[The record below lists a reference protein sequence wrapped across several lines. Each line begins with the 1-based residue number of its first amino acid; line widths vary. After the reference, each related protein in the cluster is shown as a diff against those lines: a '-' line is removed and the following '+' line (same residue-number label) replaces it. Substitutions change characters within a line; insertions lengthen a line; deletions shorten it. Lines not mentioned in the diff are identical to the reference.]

1 MFELL
6 DEPIGLSHDPAFRYA
21 DLFAG
26 IGGFAAVFRSLGGEH
41 AYSVEIDAAAA
52 AVYARN
58 WGIDPLGDITE
69 DANDSRVTVAD
80 HDILAAGF
88 PCQPFSKSGAQRGMD
103 EVRGTLF
110 FHIEKVL
117 RTRKPTVVVL
127 ENVRNLV
134 GPRHRHEWQV
144 IIEHLRDAGYQ
155 VSSTPAIFSPHKIA
169 PEHGGS
175 PQVRERVFITG
186 TLVPDGM
193 VMDPEPVP
201 VALPAEVLM
210 QREWHLIN
218 DLPMD
223 DSREVPGTAITP
235 AERAWIDHWEVMVQ
249 VLRAWR
255 ANQSSETGE
264 PPRNL
269 PGFPIW
275 TDAWV
280 SERVHAEQLEGV
292 PAWKADFLRKNM
304 ELYKALRAFLGDA
317 QMRAWLRTV
326 RTFPESRRKLEWQA
340 QDTTSLWDCVISLRP
355 SGLRAKR
362 PTHLPALVAI
372 TQTPIIGPLGRRLS
386 AREAARLQGLPDAF
400 EFGDQRDSATFK
412 QLGNGVNTGVVRQV
426 LRAHV
431 ERDKELL
438 MATESGRRIL
448 AAVLGADRVA
458 IRRAS

>member
-6 DEPIGLSHDPAFRYA
+6 DDPIGQFSVPAFRYA

-41 AYSVEIDAAAA
+41 AYAVEIDAAAA

-58 WGIDPLGDITE
+58 WGHNPLGDITE
-69 DANDSRVTVAD
+69 DANDSQVVVAD

-110 FHIEKVL
+110 FHIEKIL
-117 RTRKPTVVVL
+117 RARKPTVVVL

-134 GPRHRHEWQV
+134 GPRHRHEWEV
-144 IIEHLRDAGYQ
+144 IIAHLRDAGYQ
-155 VSSTPAIFSPHKIA
+155 VSSTPAIFSPHTIA

-186 TLVPDGM
+186 TLVPPGM

-201 VALPAEVLM
+201 IALPASVRM
-210 QREWHLIN
+210 GREWDLIN

-223 DSREVPGTAITP
+223 QTRDVPGTEIT
-235 AERAWIDHWEVMVQ
+235 AVERAWIDHWDVMVQ
-249 VLRAWR
+249 VLRTWR
-255 ANQSSETGE
+255 AHQSSVTGE
-264 PPRNL
+264 QLRNL

-280 SERVHAEQLEGV
+280 SDRVHAEQLDGA
-292 PAWKADFLRKNM
+292 PAWKADFLRKNVD
-304 ELYKALRAFLGDA
+304 LYRALKAFMGDA
-317 QMRAWLRTV
+317 QMKDWLREV

-340 QDTTSLWDCVISLRP
+340 QGTASLWDCVISLRP

-386 AREAARLQGLPDAF
+386 TREAARLQGLADTF

-412 QLGNGVNTGVVRQV
+412 QLGNGVNTGVVHQV

-431 ERDKELL
+431 ERDKRLL
-438 MATESGRRIL
+438 METEAGRRIV
-448 AAVLGADRVA
+448 AALLGADRSGVLHA
-458 IRRAS
+458 